1 MMINVIFF
9 WWTVTVKPL
18 LDKNH
23 HDGVVLWQMCSSQAL
38 ELNSL
43 DMLSV
48 PGDSISNVMWHSRRL
63 CMSRPWCPGEQQRS
77 PPPVYWLSF
86 VPPVAPR
93 GGLLGNHS
101 SPHAA
106 YKRAFPLTP
115 HSDMPLLPHQTTTL
129 EGMTLKNKQP
139 TKHINGFCKGYEV
152 EVLWMTYSNSNHR
165 CCQTKAQTSLDWQF
179 CCFMFAFIDHY
190 V

>member
-1 MMINVIFF
+1 MPRR
-9 WWTVTVKPL
+9 TTKESATGPL
-18 LDKNH
+18 
-23 HDGVVLWQMCSSQAL
+23 A
-38 ELNSL
+38 ELCT
-43 DMLSV
+43 
-48 PGDSISNVMWHSRRL
+48 PCGT
-63 CMSRPWCPGEQQRS
+63 Q
-77 PPPVYWLSF
+77 
-86 VPPVAPR
+86 

-152 EVLWMTYSNSNHR
+152 EVL
-165 CCQTKAQTSLDWQF
+165 
-179 CCFMFAFIDHY
+179 
-190 V
+190 